1 LLDEGAG
8 LVPDGNSWSP
18 ITMEPFAPSES
29 STGGR
34 TRTGPEATGARD
46 RSDLL
51 EWELA
56 SSLAL
61 REGPLRVHRARGC
74 DGTVTNANWREPEMP
89 PAIADSCR
97 CGRRSCAARSCG
109 CRRRANV
116 RLELRPPGPRLR
128 RLATQATHGPRVS
141 PGSSRSR
148 AWFGVC
154 GGWVGG
160 PRTSRL
166 VRP

>member
-1 LLDEGAG
+1 LLDKGAV

-34 TRTGPEATGARD
+34 TRTGPEATGARA

-61 REGPLRVHRARGC
+61 RRVHCASIVREGAMGRSRTRT
-74 DGTVTNANWREPEMP
+74 DANQK
-89 PAIADSCR
+89 
-97 CGRRSCAARSCG
+97 
-109 CRRRANV
+109 CRRRS
-116 RLELRPPGPRLR
+116 RI
-128 RLATQATHGPRVS
+128 RV
-141 PGSSRSR
+141 G
-148 AWFGVC
+148 AGVDHAQH
-154 GGWVGG
+154 VVVAVADE
-160 PRTSRL
+160 RM
-166 VRP
+166 

>member
-1 LLDEGAG
+1 VTYTPTSSRDGAYFKWEGRASELRSLSASAVSTLRTVDSQWRLGVGGAQSGQERITTRTNIIKLLDKGAG

-34 TRTGPEATGARD
+34 TRTGPEATGARA

-74 DGTVTNANWREPEMP
+74 DGTVTNAN
-89 PAIADSCR
+89 
-97 CGRRSCAARSCG
+97 
-109 CRRRANV
+109 
-116 RLELRPPGPRLR
+116 
-128 RLATQATHGPRVS
+128 
-141 PGSSRSR
+141 
-148 AWFGVC
+148 
-154 GGWVGG
+154 
-160 PRTSRL
+160 
-166 VRP
+166 